1 MALTRNGVT
10 YRVAD
15 SHAHIYPDKIAEKAT
30 ASVGTF
36 YDKEMESLGTTRE
49 LLRCGS
55 AAGVDRYL
63 VSSVATKV
71 EQVRSISAFLAGECE
86 KHPEFLGLGAW
97 HQDVTD
103 AAEELSRIEALG
115 LRGVKLHPDFQ
126 KADIDDP
133 RLLPLYEE
141 AQARGLAV
149 LFHMGD
155 YRMDFSRPKKLARI
169 TELFP
174 RLLCIGAHL
183 GGYTTWDTALE
194 ELPASENLFVDTS
207 SSLWFLTPEKARRNI
222 LHFGVERTFF
232 AVDFPMW
239 RHGDETERFFA
250 LGFSEEENRKMLWEN
265 FAAVFGLKEEPLH

>member
-15 SHAHIYPDKIAEKAT
+15 SHAHIYPEKIAEKAT

-36 YDKEMESLGTTRE
+36 YDTEMQNLGTTAE
-49 LLRCGS
+49 LLRSGGEIG
-55 AAGVDRYL
+55 AEKYL

-71 EQVRSISAFLAGECE
+71 EQVRSISAFIAGECE

-103 AAEELSRIEALG
+103 IIGEMDHLEELG
-115 LRGVKLHPDFQ
+115 LRGIKLHPDFQ
-126 KADIDDP
+126 KVDIDDT
-133 RLLPLYEE
+133 RLLPVYEE
-141 AQARGLAV
+141 AQSRNLAV

-155 YRMDFSRPKKLARI
+155 YRMAFSKPKRLAKI
-169 TELFP
+169 IKQFP

-183 GGYTTWDTALE
+183 GGYTTWDEALE
-194 ELPASENLFVDTS
+194 ELPPAENLYVDSS
-207 SSLWFLTPEKARRNI
+207 SSLDFLTPEKARRNI
-222 LHFGVERTFF
+222 LHFGVEHTFF

-239 RHGDETERFFA
+239 RHCDEIDRFFA

-265 FAAVFGLKEEPLH
+265 FARVFSLE

>member
-1 MALTRNGVT
+1 MALIRNGVT

-30 ASVGTF
+30 ASVGAF
-36 YDKEMESLGTTRE
+36 YDTDMRCLGTTDA
-49 LLRCGS
+49 LLRSGG
-55 AAGVDRYL
+55 AVGVEKYL

-97 HQDVTD
+97 HQDVAD
-103 AAEELSRIEALG
+103 ISGELSHIQHLG

-126 KADIDDP
+126 RVDIDDP
-133 RLLPLYEE
+133 RLMSMYEE

-155 YRMDFSRPKKLARI
+155 YRMDFSKPCRLAKV
-169 TELFP
+169 TKLFP

-183 GGYTTWDTALE
+183 GGYTTWDEALAD
-194 ELPASENLFVDTS
+194 LPPAENLYVDCS
-207 SSLWFLTPEKARRNI
+207 SSMGFLTPEKARRNI
-222 LHFGVERTFF
+222 RHFGVERTFF

-239 RHGDETERFFA
+239 RHDEETDRFFA
-250 LGFSEEENRKMLWEN
+250 LGFSEEENRKMLWDN
-265 FAAVFGLKEEPLH
+265 FAGVFGLK